1 MEARKSNSSVAGVSA
16 WRRIKYFCG
25 LSVLYLRRY
34 RDGHDFSWL
43 HDALDDYR
51 HYLGLYGAKPLENSR
66 VVEIGF
72 GARPLR
78 LTAMNALG
86 IDATGV
92 DLDRPIIRGT
102 FSECLDAWR
111 KNNVERAVKSII
123 RFWLNDRRER
133 RAMFDSFGDRVRS
146 RKVPVEKM
154 VVSNASDPAFWQSLG
169 GRTDLIVSEDVFE
182 HIPVVDLEKIVAEM
196 CASLSSDGLALI
208 RPMIYSGISGG
219 HQLEWY
225 PHTIGKTMKRETE
238 PWEHLR
244 RDRHP
249 ANTYLNKLR
258 RQEYRTLFEKHFEI
272 LEEREKQPDMGRDL
286 MTPAIRDELSDY
298 PDDELFSNNVL
309 FVLKPRQPK
318 A

>member
-1 MEARKSNSSVAGVSA
+1 
-16 WRRIKYFCG
+16 
-25 LSVLYLRRY
+25 
-34 RDGHDFSWL
+34 
-43 HDALDDYR
+43 
-51 HYLGLYGAKPLENSR
+51 
-66 VVEIGF
+66 
-72 GARPLR
+72 
-78 LTAMNALG
+78 
-86 IDATGV
+86 
-92 DLDRPIIRGT
+92 
-102 FSECLDAWR
+102 
-111 KNNVERAVKSII
+111 
-123 RFWLNDRRER
+123 
-133 RAMFDSFGDRVRS
+133 
-146 RKVPVEKM
+146 
-154 VVSNASDPAFWQSLG
+154 
-169 GRTDLIVSEDVFE
+169 
-182 HIPVVDLEKIVAEM
+182 
-196 CASLSSDGLALI
+196 
-208 RPMIYSGISGG
+208 MIYSGISGG